1 MNEENNGVNPASAT
15 PEQPQ
20 VGGIVSDS
28 VNQVGYVSNGTPMP
42 KKKGPAKLI
51 LGLIIIAAV
60 AALGYFV
67 VYPLINKKLLTKP
80 VDSFNTS
87 IDTFT
92 KNINNTVSKI
102 IREKQYF
109 DASIK
114 IESNMPGLE
123 EFNDYKLN
131 LNGGIDPKK
140 KAFELGG
147 SLGKG
152 SDTFGAKVFYVNGD
166 IYTKLSTYPNLILLD
181 KLDDQESLA
190 EINKMFESYSGMIE
204 ALGQLDAKDSEYLV
218 NLFGKLLKESI
229 PEDRIVSEDATMTV
243 LGDDVSV
250 TANKLT
256 IDTALAKNMVKHIVD
271 GFKNDKDAM
280 SILKKYGIEEKSL
293 DEMFDVEG
301 LELEQNVSI
310 VIYVLKG
317 ENVGYE
323 IVEGEDKFIYYT
335 NNGNFILEGSV
346 SVEGQ
351 KQEIKVTGKKDGDK
365 TNVSVKVDG
374 KELASLVVSK
384 WSEEEIDLT
393 YSISG
398 VISGDFK
405 FKLKSGSDKDEYH
418 LEFKLEQQ
426 GQYIKVIADLVDD
439 WTSDIPS
446 MNVST
451 AEQLTEE
458 QLEEVLNNFATAI
471 EQSPLFELFE
481 SMSGDMYYDMD
492 NGYNIEDNGNL
503 INSDDP
509 APDGEGV

>member
-20 VGGIVSDS
+20 VGGVVSDS
-28 VNQVGYVSNGTPMP
+28 VNQVGYVSEGTPMP
-42 KKKGPAKLI
+42 KKKGPLKLI
-51 LGLIIIAAV
+51 IGLLIVAAV

-67 VYPLINKKLLTKP
+67 VYPLVNKKLITKP

-102 IREKQYF
+102 IKEKQYF
-109 DASIK
+109 DATIK
-114 IESNMPGLE
+114 VESNMQGLE

-152 SDTFGAKVFYVNGD
+152 SDTFGAKMFYVNGD

-181 KLDDQESLA
+181 KLEDQESLA
-190 EINKMFESYSGMIE
+190 EINEMFESYSGMIDS
-204 ALGQLDAKDSEYLV
+204 LSQLDAKDSEHLV

-229 PEDRIVSEDATMTV
+229 PADRIVSEDATMSV
-243 LGDDVSV
+243 LGEDVKV

-256 IDTALAKNMVKHIVD
+256 IDTALAKNMVKHIVE

-280 SILKKYGIEEKSL
+280 SILKNFGI
-293 DEMFDVEG
+293 DEAAMDQMMDVEG
-301 LELEQNVSI
+301 LELEQNISV

-346 SVEGQ
+346 SAEGK

-365 TNVSVKVDG
+365 TNVSIKIDG

-384 WSEEEIDLT
+384 WSENEIDLT

-405 FKLKSGSDKDEYH
+405 FNVKSGSDKDEYH
-418 LEFKLEQQ
+418 VEFKLEQQ

-458 QLEEVLNNFATAI
+458 ELEKVLNDFATAI

-481 SMSGDMYYDMD
+481 SMSGDMYYDGD
-492 NGYNIEDNGNL
+492 YDFDIEGYEDLYNN
-503 INSDDP
+503 DEP
-509 APDGEGV
+509 APDGDGV